1 MRLVLLLAQQVAQM
15 EQRPPVTLAL
25 VAGATRYYLA
35 HPRPEKRSSQ
45 HIFGSPAALFSIW

>member
-35 HPRPEKRSSQ
+35 HSRPEKLSSQ
-45 HIFGSPAALFSIW
+45 HMYGSPAALFPIW